1 MKNNVIMLMPSIIN
15 STSVLALH
23 NVEKTVISL
32 SITVPEKEA
41 GIGVKTK

>member
-1 MKNNVIMLMPSIIN
+1 MRSNVIMLMSSIIN

-23 NVEKTVISL
+23 NMEKTVISL
-32 SITVPEKEA
+32 SITVSEKET

>member
-1 MKNNVIMLMPSIIN
+1 MRSNVIMLMSSIIN

-23 NVEKTVISL
+23 NVEKTGFFL
-32 SITVPEKEA
+32 SITVSEKEA